1 MISRMVVRG
10 IVRMVDLGLEVVRRA
25 LKKTT
30 KVIVIMKASSNI
42 IINFAIVVE
51 WRLRIRS
58 TMQR

>member
-10 IVRMVDLGLEVVRRA
+10 IVRMVDLGLEVIRRA
-25 LKKTT
+25 LKKTA

-51 WRLRIRS
+51 WRLQIRS